1 MPADS
6 NAVRHLITAPIKQL
20 PRSFRVLCVF
30 PTTAA
35 VISQIIGVALGESGA
50 EKRMCQTGHQFPPA
64 ERFQCHCTAA
74 QNSAT
79 SWLVKR
85 FKFRQIRPLS
95 SDG

>member
-30 PTTAA
+30 PTRAV
-35 VISQIIGVALGESGA
+35 VISQIIGVVLGESGA

-64 ERFQCHCTAA
+64 AA
-74 QNSAT
+74 QNSTT

-85 FKFRQIRPLS
+85 FKFGQIRPLS